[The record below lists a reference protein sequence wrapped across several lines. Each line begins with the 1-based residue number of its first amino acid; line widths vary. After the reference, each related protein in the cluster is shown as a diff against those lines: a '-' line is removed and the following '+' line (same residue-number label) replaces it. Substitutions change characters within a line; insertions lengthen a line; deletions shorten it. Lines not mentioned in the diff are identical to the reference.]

1 MVRNKTQSTSS
12 SSSGNASGSASNSS
26 SSTKSPIRQNSANGN
41 NINSGARTHR
51 KSSSTCSVAL
61 ADDSKPTSSSNR
73 RSPPQANTNT
83 SHTDE
88 ETDGEYDRTPTGGAP
103 SISSVHK
110 QNLYIVSFPII
121 FLFNILRSLIYQLFC
136 IFRYVYGASTKVIYR
151 PHKRECNIEIVVGSN
166 KSFQNS
172 QNENSLTNEIDKNQ
186 IVQYHSR
193 NSALATYPLVG
204 GVGNITAAGGQ
215 QRFRTTQQLEMSG
228 RGNASSSPGPG
239 DPLLAKQKH
248 HHRRAFEYIS
258 KALKIDEENEGHKEL
273 AIELYRKGIKELED
287 GIAVDCWSGRGDVW
301 ERAQRLHD
309 KMQTNLSMAR
319 DRLHFLEL
327 REAEFNFHTLKLRD
341 TAAQQSDKISH
352 KNKVLMVPPMVVNGT
367 GYSNSATTCP
377 SSAGTN
383 SRLPSS
389 SYKSNLKSNRQLNS
403 DSSKPS
409 TCSSSTLGGRSSLAA
424 SGRKLTVSSKR
435 PGNLAVTNKSQT
447 LPRNLGSKNASSAA
461 MQRQPVKTAATPP
474 AVRRQFSSGRNTPPQ
489 RARTPINSS
498 SNYGG
503 QSGATAPAVTVKGV
517 EQKLVQIILDEIVEG
532 GAKVEWSDIA
542 GQEVAKQAL
551 QEMVILPSVRPELFT
566 GLRAPAKGL
575 LLFGP
580 PGNGKTLLARA
591 VATECS
597 ATFLNISAASLTS
610 KYVGDGEKL
619 VRALFA
625 VAREMQPSII
635 FIDEVDSLLSER
647 SSNEHEASRRL
658 KTEFLVE
665 FDGLPGNPEGDR
677 IVVLAATNR
686 PQELDEAALRRFTK
700 RVYVSLPD
708 LETRELLLSRLL
720 EKQGSPLGTEALR
733 RLAKLTDG
741 YSGSD
746 LTALAKDAALEPIRE
761 LNMEQVKCLDISA
774 MRPITEK
781 DFHNSLKRIRRSVA
795 SQSLNSYEKWS
806 QEYGDITI

>member
-1 MVRNKTQSTSS
+1 MVRTKSSSSS
-12 SSSGNASGSASNSS
+12 SSSGNVN
-26 SSTKSPIRQNSANGN
+26 SSTKSPIRS
-41 NINSGARTHR
+41 HR
-51 KSSSTCSVAL
+51 KTSSVCSVAL
-61 ADDSKPTSSSNR
+61 EDVKPSTSR
-73 RSPPQANTNT
+73 RSPNSSPDDDSDDYYVPNA
-83 SHTDE
+83 
-88 ETDGEYDRTPTGGAP
+88 RTF
-103 SISSVHK
+103 SSVHK
-110 QNLYIVSFPII
+110 QNLYVVSFPII
-121 FLFNILRSLIYQLFC
+121 FLFNILRTLIYQLFC
-136 IFRYVYGASTKVIYR
+136 ILRYIYGASTRVIYR
-151 PHKRECNIEIVVGSN
+151 PHKRECNIEIVVGSSSG
-166 KSFQNS
+166 KQSS
-172 QNENSLTNEIDKNQ
+172 SLVAVSSKDKHQLLEQQAHNTAVTSTA
-186 IVQYHSR
+186 I
-193 NSALATYPLVG
+193 APYPLPPSRIR
-204 GVGNITAAGGQ
+204 NPQ
-215 QRFRTTQQLEMSG
+215 QQLEMFNRNNGGIVPSG
-228 RGNASSSPGPG
+228 SGPGPG

-258 KALKIDEENEGHKEL
+258 KALKIDEENEGHKDL

-287 GIAVDCWSGRGDVW
+287 GIAVDCWSGRGEVW

-327 REAEFNFHTLKLRD
+327 RDEQLRMEALNLKDEEEKKLQDVRKRSNTKLKNSNGASSPTTSKASPKNIQIVQPMQMENNVGNNNTPIPLVRTNNTTKLRSI
-341 TAAQQSDKISH
+341 AAHNIR
-352 KNKVLMVPPMVVNGT
+352 
-367 GYSNSATTCP
+367 YNS
-377 SSAGTN
+377 TN
-383 SRLPSS
+383 T
-389 SYKSNLKSNRQLNS
+389 NN
-403 DSSKPS
+403 
-409 TCSSSTLGGRSSLAA
+409 TSSSTGSSAAA
-424 SGRKLTVSSKR
+424 SGRKLTVSSTKR
-435 PGNLAVTNKSQT
+435 PGNLAVANKSQT
-447 LPRNLGSKNASSAA
+447 LPRNLGSKNAIAGVS
-461 MQRQPVKTAATPP
+461 QRQPVKTAATPP

-489 RARTPINSS
+489 RSRTPISGIGGTS
-498 SNYGG
+498 GG
-503 QSGATAPAVTVKGV
+503 QSTSGASTPVVSVKGV

-551 QEMVILPSVRPELFT
+551 QEMVILPAVRPELFT

-665 FDGLPGNPEGDR
+665 FDGLPGNPDGDR

-708 LETRELLLSRLL
+708 IETRELLLRRLL
-720 EKQGSPLGTEALR
+720 QKQGSPLDTDALK
-733 RLAKLTDG
+733 RLAKLTEG

-761 LNMEQVKCLDISA
+761 LNVEQVKCLDISA
-774 MRPITEK
+774 MRPITEN

-795 SQSLNSYEKWS
+795 PQSLTSYEKWS